1 MKTLRYLLLVAGI
14 VVAAS
19 IHAETK
25 VYADP
30 DLMAAFPDK
39 SSIERRN
46 TISLMVVQFSYRH
59 MKSVTVYHT
68 GKDDTFY
75 YSATKVLI
83 EFDCEKNKSKIIK
96 TFFYSDNEAKKKLVY
111 TQSSRGEW
119 KLETDRSNPKSLIR
133 AACDTD

>member
-1 MKTLRYLLLVAGI
+1 MKTIRYLLLGAGLLL
-14 VVAAS
+14 AAM

-30 DLMAAFPDK
+30 DQLAAFPYK

-46 TISLMVVQFSYRH
+46 TISQMLVLFSYRH

-83 EFDCEKNKSKIIK
+83 EFDCEKNKSRIIK
-96 TFFYSDNEAKKKLVY
+96 TFFIQTMKRK
-111 TQSSRGEW
+111 
-119 KLETDRSNPKSLIR
+119 KSLCIPNPLR
-133 AACDTD
+133 VNGN

>member
-1 MKTLRYLLLVAGI
+1 MKTIRYLLLVAGLF
-14 VVAAS
+14 VAAL

-30 DLMAAFPDK
+30 DLLAAFPDK

-46 TISLMVVQFSYRH
+46 TISQMLVLFSYRH

-83 EFDCEKNKSKIIK
+83 EFDCEKNKSRIIK
-96 TFFYSDNEAKKKLVY
+96 TFFIQTMKRK
-111 TQSSRGEW
+111 
-119 KLETDRSNPKSLIR
+119 KSLCIPNPLR
-133 AACDTD
+133 VNGN

>member
-1 MKTLRYLLLVAGI
+1 MKTTCYLLLVAGI
-14 VVAAS
+14 LVAAT

-30 DLMAAFPDK
+30 DLHAVFPEK

-46 TISLMVVQFSYRH
+46 SISQMLVLFSYKH
-59 MKSVTVYHT
+59 MKSVTVYYT

>member
-1 MKTLRYLLLVAGI
+1 MNTTRYLLLVAGI

-30 DLMAAFPDK
+30 DLLAAFPDK

-46 TISLMVVQFSYRH
+46 TISQMLVLFSYRH

-83 EFDCEKNKSKIIK
+83 EFDCEKINRKLSKLFSIQIMK
-96 TFFYSDNEAKKKLVY
+96 RK
-111 TQSSRGEW
+111 
-119 KLETDRSNPKSLIR
+119 KSLSIPNPLWVNGN
-133 AACDTD
+133 

>member
-1 MKTLRYLLLVAGI
+1 MKTTCYLLLVAGI
-14 VVAAS
+14 LVAAT

>member
-1 MKTLRYLLLVAGI
+1 MNTTRYLLLVAGLL
-14 VVAAS
+14 VAAS

-30 DLMAAFPDK
+30 DLLAAFPDK
-39 SSIERRN
+39 SSVERRN
-46 TISLMVVQFSYRH
+46 NISQMLVLFSYRH

-96 TFFYSDNEAKKKLVY
+96 TFFYADNEAKKKPIY
-111 TQSSRGEW
+111 TQSSKGEW